1 MIKMNT
7 GKMTF
12 KGIGYAMCL
21 LAMGC
26 SDKQSEYD
34 ASGMFEVEEVVV
46 SSEISG
52 RLVKFDVEEGAQ
64 LKAG

>member
-52 RLVKFDVEEGAQ
+52 RLV
-64 LKAG
+64 